1 MSNYLLVSDFKFMK
15 ALLASP
21 PSILL
26 SKLET
31 STKSY
36 SAHYEK
42 HPLIMSRHHQIL
54 DNKFTENGIR
64 RSQRNRTG
72 GILRLGVT
80 DNINVL
86 RARLLAE
93 LRRRQ
98 QQVRQKVKD
107 RLDTIG

>member
-1 MSNYLLVSDFKFMK
+1 MK

-21 PSILL
+21 PPILI

-31 STKSY
+31 SSETNSV
-36 SAHYEK
+36 HYEK
-42 HPLIMSRHHQIL
+42 QPLIMSRHHQVL

-64 RSQRNRTG
+64 RSQRNRSG

-98 QQVRQKVKD
+98 QQVRQKVKV

>member
-1 MSNYLLVSDFKFMK
+1 MK
-15 ALLASP
+15 ALPASP
-21 PSILL
+21 SSILI
-26 SKLET
+26 SKLE
-31 STKSY
+31 SPSKSN
-36 SAHYEK
+36 SAHYENQ
-42 HPLIMSRHHQIL
+42 PLIMSRHHQIF

-64 RSQRNRTG
+64 RSQRSRTG

-98 QQVRQKVKD
+98 QQVKQNVKE

>member
-1 MSNYLLVSDFKFMK
+1 MK
-15 ALLASP
+15 ALPASTP
-21 PSILL
+21 YIIQ
-26 SKLET
+26 SKLEK

-64 RSQRNRTG
+64 RSQRNRMG